1 MDDHSIEWE
10 KERKSHSA
18 RCGHVRR
25 CILSGTPMSKKV
37 RDFALAVIESSRDG
51 FSDMAFLDGIARK
64 LEQQAPLSE
73 YEGHIM
79 VDVLLPHSR
88 LKGRL

>member
-37 RDFALAVIESSRDG
+37 RDFALAVIERSRDG
-51 FSDMAFLDGIARK
+51 FSDMTFLDGIARK
-64 LEQQAPLSE
+64 LEQQAQLSE
-73 YEGHIM
+73 HEAHIM
-79 VDVLLPHSR
+79 VDVLLPNSR

>member
-1 MDDHSIEWE
+1 MNAQLTDQD
-10 KERKSHSA
+10 RKSHSA
-18 RCGHVRR
+18 RCGHVRH
-25 CILSGTPMSKKV
+25 CILSGASMSKKV
-37 RDFALAVIESSRDG
+37 LDFALAVIESSRNG

-73 YEGHIM
+73 YERHIM
-79 VDVLLPHSR
+79 VDVLLLHSR

>member
-1 MDDHSIEWE
+1 
-10 KERKSHSA
+10 
-18 RCGHVRR
+18 
-25 CILSGTPMSKKV
+25 MSKKV
-37 RDFALAVIESSRDG
+37 RDFALAVIEGSRDG

-73 YEGHIM
+73 DEAHIM
-79 VDVLLPHSR
+79 VDVLLPNSR

>member
-25 CILSGTPMSKKV
+25 CILSGTPVSKKV
-37 RDFALAVIESSRDG
+37 RDFALAVIESSRNG
-51 FSDMAFLDGIARK
+51 FSDMAFMDGIARK

-88 LKGRL
+88 PKGRL

>member
-10 KERKSHSA
+10 KERKGHSA

-64 LEQQAPLSE
+64 LEQQAQLSE
-73 YEGHIM
+73 YEKHIM
-79 VDVLLPHSR
+79 VDVLLLNSR
-88 LKGRL
+88 LKGQL